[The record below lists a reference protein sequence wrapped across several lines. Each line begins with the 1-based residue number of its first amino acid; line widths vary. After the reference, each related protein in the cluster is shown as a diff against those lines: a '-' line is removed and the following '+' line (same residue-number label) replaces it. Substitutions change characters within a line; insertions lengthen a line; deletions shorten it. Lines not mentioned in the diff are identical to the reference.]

1 MKIKCVITDDEPIA
15 RKGIKGYVE
24 KIDFLQLVG
33 ECEDA
38 LQLNTLLAEQE
49 VDLIFLDIEM
59 PYLTGM
65 EFLAQLK
72 NPPLS

>member
-15 RKGIKGYVE
+15 HKGIKGYVE

-59 PYLTGM
+59 PIVR
-65 EFLAQLK
+65 
-72 NPPLS
+72 

>member
-1 MKIKCVITDDEPIA
+1 MKIKCVITDDEPIE

-24 KIDFLQLVG
+24 KIDSLQLVG

-49 VDLIFLDIEM
+49 VDLIFLDIE
-59 PYLTGM
+59 
-65 EFLAQLK
+65 
-72 NPPLS
+72 